1 MKNLSGKVPLVAAA
15 AAMLIALGTASSARA
30 QETRLVAHVPFAF
43 VVGHSVLPAGEY
55 VVRDESEDN
64 SVLGIASADGKRF
77 VNTLTVAG
85 APENSMEL
93 SELVFDKVG
102 GQYFLARV
110 ITPGSEERDILVKA
124 APAAQEVAVNLS
136 TR

>member
-1 MKNLSGKVPLVAAA
+1 MKKLTANVPWIVA
-15 AAMLIALGTASSARA
+15 AAMLIALGSASSARA
-30 QETRLVAHVPFAF
+30 QETKLVAHVPFAF
-43 VVGHSVLPAGEY
+43 IVGNAGLPAGDY
-55 VVRDESEDN
+55 VVKDESNDN

-77 VNTLTVAG
+77 VNTLTIPA

-102 GQYFLARV
+102 NRYFLARV
-110 ITPGSEERDILVKA
+110 IAPGSEERDILVR
-124 APAAQEVAVNLS
+124 PAATEREVAVNLS

>member
-1 MKNLSGKVPLVAAA
+1 MKKLSGNVPWVVAA
-15 AAMLIALGTASSARA
+15 AAMLIALGSPSSARA

-43 VVGHSVLPAGEY
+43 VVGNSVLPAGDY
-55 VVRDESEDN
+55 VVKDESNDN
-64 SVLGIASADGKRF
+64 AVLGIASTDGKRF
-77 VNTLTVAG
+77 VNTLTIPA

-102 GQYFLARV
+102 SQYYLARV
-110 ITPGSEERDILVKA
+110 IAPGSEERDIVVRHA
-124 APAAQEVAVNLS
+124 ATEHEVAVNLS